1 MRRKDLESRCT
12 PIESAIQSAAML
24 KNTVMVRRKSR
35 SLISAV
41 LALVVM
47 AGPTI
52 ACNRRSPTLPPRPP
66 LTKSQPPPEVQ
77 RPADANPFPDPT
89 FLVLVGVES
98 TPPGVRMV
106 RVSDGWVLGYAPD
119 TIEFH
124 QSSEPVLVRFEKQGY
139 LPVTQAVSAASDGNL
154 KIVLEPIPKKHAPAT
169 TKSKA
174 SNGRR
179 TPN

>member
-1 MRRKDLESRCT
+1 MRRKELEERCT
-12 PIESAIQSAAML
+12 PVDSAIQSEAML
-24 KNTVMVRRKSR
+24 ENAVIVRRKSR

-41 LALVVM
+41 SALVVM

-52 ACNRRSPTLPPRPP
+52 ACHRRSPTLPPRPP
-66 LTKSQPPPEVQ
+66 LTKSQPPPDAQ
-77 RPADANPFPDPT
+77 PADAHPFPDPT

-124 QSSEPVLVRFEKQGY
+124 QSAEPVLVRFEKQGY
-139 LPVTQAVSAASDGNL
+139 ISVTQAVSAASDGNL

-169 TKSKA
+169 SKSKA
-174 SNGRR
+174 SKGRR

>member
-1 MRRKDLESRCT
+1 MRRKELEERCT
-12 PIESAIQSAAML
+12 PVDSAIQSEAML
-24 KNTVMVRRKSR
+24 ENAVIVRRKSR

-41 LALVVM
+41 SALVVM

-66 LTKSQPPPEVQ
+66 LTKSQPPPDAQ
-77 RPADANPFPDPT
+77 PADAHPFPDPT

-154 KIVLEPIPKKHAPAT
+154 KIVLEPIPTKHARMT
-169 TKSKA
+169 KKSK
-174 SNGRR
+174 GRSER
-179 TPN
+179 RN

>member
-1 MRRKDLESRCT
+1 
-12 PIESAIQSAAML
+12 ML
-24 KNTVMVRRKSR
+24 GTTASVRRRFWTMNSV
-35 SLISAV
+35 V

-66 LTKSQPPPEVQ
+66 LTKSQPPPGAQ
-77 RPADANPFPDPT
+77 RPADAHPFPDPT

-106 RVSDGWVLGYAPD
+106 RVSDGRVLGYAPD

-124 QSSEPVLVRFEKQGY
+124 QSAEPVRVRFEKQGY

-154 KIVLEPIPKKHAPAT
+154 KIVLEAIPKKHAPAA

-174 SNGRR
+174 SKGRR